1 MTGTG
6 ISHGAITVINAL
18 PCGIGATIGV
28 NLRTVARFEEIGN
41 GKAVRIS
48 NDPLEN
54 DSMARICVSEACS
67 KIGVEEPESWSL
79 DMDSE
84 IPISRGLKSSSSAC
98 NAIISAVLDHF
109 DQELEDVDM
118 IRLGVRCARV
128 ENVTV
133 TGAFDDAC
141 GCWFGGFVKTRNADC
156 TIISRRHMGPADML
170 IHVPTYKIHKRGILL
185 KDFQAYSEE
194 SMRIVDMVDSDIHR
208 AMTLNGSLI
217 SRIMSLDNSIA
228 DMAMESGALCA
239 GISGTGPAVA
249 MMFKEGEAEAFMME
263 NGLKDCILTTV
274 RDTEGTI

>member
-1 MTGTG
+1 LAGTG

-28 NLRTVARFEEIGN
+28 NLRTMARFNDYGD
-41 GKAVRIS
+41 GRAVRIS

-54 DSMARICVSEACS
+54 DAMARICVSEACS
-67 KIGVEEPESWSL
+67 KIGVEEPGSWSL

-118 IRLGVRCARV
+118 IRLGVKCARMA
-128 ENVTV
+128 NVTV
-133 TGAFDDAC
+133 TGAYDDAC
-141 GCWFGGFVKTRNADC
+141 GCWFGGFVKTSNADC
-156 TIISRRHMGPADML
+156 RILFRRHMGPADVL
-170 IHVPTYKIHKRGILL
+170 IHIPEHKIQKKGLSL

-194 SMRIVDMVDSDIHR
+194 SMRIANIADSDIHR

-217 SRIMSLDNSIA
+217 SRIMNLDSSLA

-249 MMFKEGEAEAFMME
+249 MMFKVGEAEGFMRE
-263 NGLKDCILTTV
+263 NDLKGCILTTV
-274 RDTEGTI
+274 RDMEDVQ